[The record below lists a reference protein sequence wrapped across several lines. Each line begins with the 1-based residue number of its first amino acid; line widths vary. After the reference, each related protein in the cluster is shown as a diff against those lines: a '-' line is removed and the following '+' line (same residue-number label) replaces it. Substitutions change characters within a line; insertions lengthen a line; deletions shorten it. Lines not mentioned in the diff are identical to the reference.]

1 MRILLPYWLGA
12 PERCFYQDFQ
22 QGIAAALRELGCET
36 VQVPFADRGA
46 VQVAEGKR
54 LYQELQAASV
64 SAVLDLACWG
74 YGLSR
79 ITLPTQNGEGRP
91 IFDAFGVPYVQWLFD
106 QPCNQQMTGVMA
118 TGHYAVYPDLG
129 HPQQVRLLYPGLE
142 LTSEIFAPPAVRPEN
157 NRSAGKWSSARGID
171 VLYIGNLDPEALE
184 RCWNDPH
191 NRQWPDR
198 FNPRFCNALTD
209 ACIEKPERSLHLIA
223 QSVIAELDP
232 IPSGFNFRFHF
243 SLVENFL
250 RHMVRRDAVVALAR
264 SGLHMRVVGK
274 GWNAVTLP
282 ANVEWAAATDYDG
295 MFRLAGQAKICLD
308 ASTYLDGANDRV
320 FSYAL
325 NRAVCFTNASGYLRQ
340 LFGEDGGIGFFSM
353 RDLPDLAEQ
362 IKSLLARPTALQEAG
377 ECAAA
382 TTLSAHTW
390 RHRVG
395 NVLAAMRLQSDRD
408 RETR

>member
-1 MRILLPYWLGA
+1 MRILLPYWLGV

-22 QGIAAALRELGCET
+22 LGIAAALRELGYET
-36 VQVPFADRGA
+36 VQVPFAERGS
-46 VQVAEGKR
+46 VQEAEGKK
-54 LYQELQAASV
+54 LYKELQAAGT

-79 ITLPTQNGEGRP
+79 ITLPTENGEGRP

-118 TGHYAVYPDLG
+118 AGHYAAYPDLG

-142 LTSEIFAPPAVRPEN
+142 LTGEIFAPPAVRPEN

-171 VLYIGNLDPEALE
+171 VLYVGNLVPEALE

-191 NRQWPDR
+191 NGRWPDM
-198 FNPRFCNALTD
+198 FNPGFCNALTD
-209 ACIEKPERSLHLIA
+209 ACRDKPERSLHLIA
-223 QSVIAELDP
+223 QSVLAEQGP
-232 IPSGFNFRFHF
+232 MPSGFNFRFHF
-243 SLVENFL
+243 SLAENFL
-250 RHMVRRDAVVALAR
+250 RHSIRRDVVAALAH
-264 SGLHMRVVGK
+264 SGLRMRVVGK
-274 GWNAVTLP
+274 GWDAALLP
-282 ANVEWAAATDYDG
+282 ANVELGAATDYDG
-295 MFRLAGQAKICLD
+295 LFHLAGQAKICLD

-340 LFGEDGGIGFFSM
+340 VFGEDGGMRFFTTRNLS
-353 RDLPDLAEQ
+353 DLAEQ
-362 IKSLLARPTALQEAG
+362 MKSLLARPTALQEAG
-377 ECAAA
+377 ECAADA
-382 TTLSAHTW
+382 VLCAHTW

-395 NVLAAMRLQSDRD
+395 NILDAMRWQPDLRP
-408 RETR
+408 